1 LIRKA
6 HRFEQEVELK
16 LYFACLAA
24 IVLFSS
30 AAAADQYSCETVDQ
44 SAVAYV
50 NTDVPVS
57 KLESGRR
64 CALAIEGA
72 TRTGRIADGF
82 RNGVDGLGGLLFA
95 GDEFDDGDL
104 ADMLVNV
111 IAGPFIG
118 GDGSGDSP
126 VDERL
131 AAEMNQA
138 MGSDEVDTLRFC
150 LTRFAEAIGPQ
161 YDLADVSGYDTIEEG
176 RIQCDLI
183 APEQEEGESAENTA
197 SYGTLRVRFQLDRE
211 REFTFLLP
219 VEFARQQRDGEYMWD

>member
-1 LIRKA
+1 
-6 HRFEQEVELK
+6 LK
-16 LYFACLAA
+16 LCLACLVA
-24 IVLFSS
+24 IVLFSTT
-30 AAAADQYSCETVDQ
+30 AAADQYSCETVDQ

-50 NTDVPVS
+50 NTNVPVS
-57 KLESGRR
+57 KLESERR
-64 CALAIEGA
+64 CSLAIEGA

-95 GDEFDDGDL
+95 GDEVDDSDL

-131 AAEMNQA
+131 AAEMNRA
-138 MGSDEVDTLRFC
+138 MGGGEVDALRLCF
-150 LTRFAEAIGPQ
+150 TRFAEAIGPQ
-161 YDLADVSGYDTIEEG
+161 YDLEQVTGYDTVSEG
-176 RIQCDLI
+176 RIECDLI
-183 APEQEEGESAENTA
+183 APEQEEGEITDNTA
-197 SYGTLRVRFQLDRE
+197 SYGTLRVRFELDRS
-211 REFTFLLP
+211 RQFTFLLP

>member
-1 LIRKA
+1 LRLLLVLAILLCFPAVA
-6 HRFEQEVELK
+6 H
-16 LYFACLAA
+16 
-24 IVLFSS
+24 
-30 AAAADQYSCETVDQ
+30 ADQYSCETVDQ

-50 NTDVPVS
+50 NTNVPVS
-57 KLESGRR
+57 KLETERR
-64 CALAIEGA
+64 CALAIDGA

-82 RNGVDGLGGLLFA
+82 RNGVDALGGLLFA
-95 GDEFDDGDL
+95 GDEADNDDL

-138 MGSDEVDTLRFC
+138 MGRDEVETLRFC
-150 LTRFAEAIGPQ
+150 FTRFAEAIGPQ
-161 YDLADVSGYDTIEEG
+161 YDLEEVRGYDTVEEG

-183 APEQEEGESAENTA
+183 DPEQEEGEIADNTA
-197 SYGTLRVRFQLDRE
+197 SYGTLRVRFQLDRS
-211 REFTFLLP
+211 RELTFLLP

>member
-1 LIRKA
+1 LRLLLVVGL
-6 HRFEQEVELK
+6 FLV
-16 LYFACLAA
+16 FA
-24 IVLFSS
+24 S
-30 AAAADQYSCETVDQ
+30 AASADQYSCETVDQ

-50 NTDVPVS
+50 NTNVPVS
-57 KLESGRR
+57 KLESQQR
-64 CALAIEGA
+64 CALAIDGA

-95 GDEFDDGDL
+95 GDDVDDDDL

-126 VDERL
+126 IDERL

-138 MGSDEVDTLRFC
+138 MGGDEVDTLRFC
-150 LTRFAEAIGPQ
+150 FTRFAEAIGPQ
-161 YDLADVSGYDTIEEG
+161 YDLEHVSGYDTVEEG

-183 APEQEEGESAENTA
+183 EPEQEEGEMADNTA
-197 SYGTLRVRFQLDRE
+197 SYGTLRVRFQLDRS

>member
-1 LIRKA
+1 M
-6 HRFEQEVELK
+6 K
-16 LYFACLAA
+16 LYLACIMA
-24 IVLFSS
+24 IVLFST

-50 NTDVPVS
+50 NTNVPVS
-57 KLESGRR
+57 KLETERR
-64 CALAIEGA
+64 CALAIDGA

-82 RNGVDGLGGLLFA
+82 RNGVDALGGLLFA
-95 GDEFDDGDL
+95 GDEGDNDDL

-138 MGSDEVDTLRFC
+138 MGRDEVETLRFC
-150 LTRFAEAIGPQ
+150 FTRFAEAIGPQ
-161 YDLADVSGYDTIEEG
+161 YELAEVTGYDRVDEG

-183 APEQEEGESAENTA
+183 APEHEEGEIADNTA
-197 SYGTLRVRFQLDRE
+197 SYGTLRVRFQLDRS
-211 REFTFLLP
+211 RELTFLLP

>member
-1 LIRKA
+1 
-6 HRFEQEVELK
+6 LK
-16 LYFACLAA
+16 LYLACIMA
-24 IVLFSS
+24 IVLFST

-50 NTDVPVS
+50 NTNVPVS
-57 KLESGRR
+57 KLETERR
-64 CALAIEGA
+64 CALAIDGA

-82 RNGVDGLGGLLFA
+82 RNGVDALGGLLFA
-95 GDEFDDGDL
+95 GDEGDNDDL

-138 MGSDEVDTLRFC
+138 MGRDEVETLRFC
-150 LTRFAEAIGPQ
+150 FTRFAEAIGPQ
-161 YDLADVSGYDTIEEG
+161 YDLAEVTDYDRVDEG

-183 APEQEEGESAENTA
+183 APEHEEGEIADNTA
-197 SYGTLRVRFQLDRE
+197 SYGTLRVRFQLDRS
-211 REFTFLLP
+211 RELTFLLP